1 MKNGDIV
8 TLEGQRYSVQ
18 IDTSDGTE
26 DTLVLTLIHDGRIE
40 RQSVV
45 TGGTRASGRPA
56 LRSYIYSSAYIRLWH
71 ENRMV
76 VGVLTHCT
84 DRAVRIVAPEG
95 AAWLPKN
102 VVEYAS
108 TSKNPEGFFCVTADD
123 YVPVFVSPSQ
133 SLPSTVEDTC
143 GAWEI
148 YSEEFFLL
156 DTVNVPNDENR
167 EEQ

>member
-1 MKNGDIV
+1 MKAGDLITV
-8 TLEGQRYSVQ
+8 GGVQ
-18 IDTSDGTE
+18 YRVEEITVDGDTVQMLCRTYVE
-26 DTLVLTLIHDGRIE
+26 ETPEAQNRVA
-40 RQSVV
+40 
-45 TGGTRASGRPA
+45 GGPRPSARPA
-56 LRSYIYSSAYIRLWH
+56 LRSYTHSSAYVRLWH

-102 VVEYAS
+102 VMDYAS

-123 YVPVFVSPSQ
+123 YVPVFVEPSPSM
-133 SLPSTVEDTC
+133 PSTVEDTC

-148 YSEEFFLL
+148 YSEEFLQP
-156 DTVNVPNDENR
+156 DMVNVPNDEN
-167 EEQ
+167 EG

>member
-26 DTLVLTLIHDGRIE
+26 DTLVLTLIHDNVIE
-40 RQSVV
+40 RQNRVA
-45 TGGTRASGRPA
+45 GGTEASARPA
-56 LRSYIYSSAYIRLWH
+56 LRSYTHNSAYVRLWH

-76 VGVLTHCT
+76 LGVLTHCT

-102 VVEYAS
+102 VMDYAS

-133 SLPSTVEDTC
+133 PMPSTVEDTC
-143 GAWEI
+143 GAWDI
-148 YSEEFFLL
+148 YNKEFLLL

-167 EEQ
+167 EEK

>member
-1 MKNGDIV
+1 MKAGDLITVGGVQYRVEEV
-8 TLEGQRYSVQ
+8 TVDGDTVQ
-18 IDTSDGTE
+18 MLCRTYVEETPE
-26 DTLVLTLIHDGRIE
+26 AQNRVA
-40 RQSVV
+40 
-45 TGGTRASGRPA
+45 GGTRVSARPA
-56 LRSYIYSSAYIRLWH
+56 LRSYTCSSAYVRLWH

-123 YVPVFVSPSQ
+123 YVPVFVEPSPSM
-133 SLPSTVEDTC
+133 PSTVEDTC

-148 YSEEFFLL
+148 YSEEFLQP
-156 DTVNVPNDENR
+156 DMVNIPNDEN
-167 EEQ
+167 EG

>member
-1 MKNGDIV
+1 MKAGDLITVGGVQYRVEEV
-8 TLEGQRYSVQ
+8 TVDGDTVQ
-18 IDTSDGTE
+18 MLCRTYMEETPEAQNRVAGE
-26 DTLVLTLIHDGRIE
+26 
-40 RQSVV
+40 
-45 TGGTRASGRPA
+45 TRPSARPA
-56 LRSYIYSSAYIRLWH
+56 LRSYTYSSAYVRLWH

-102 VVEYAS
+102 VMDYAS

-123 YVPVFVSPSQ
+123 YVPVFVEPSPSM
-133 SLPSTVEDTC
+133 PSTVDDTC

-148 YSEEFFLL
+148 YSKEFLL
-156 DTVNVPNDENR
+156 PDTVNVPNDEN
-167 EEQ
+167 EE

>member
-1 MKNGDIV
+1 MKKGDIITVGGIQYRVEEV
-8 TLEGQRYSVQ
+8 TVDGDTVQMLCRTYVEEAPEAQNSV
-18 IDTSDGTE
+18 TE
-26 DTLVLTLIHDGRIE
+26 
-40 RQSVV
+40 
-45 TGGTRASGRPA
+45 GTRASDRPA
-56 LRSYIYSSAYIRLWH
+56 LRSYTHSSAYVRLWH

-76 VGVLTHCT
+76 MGVLTHCT

-108 TSKNPEGFFCVTADD
+108 TSKNPKGFFCVTADD

-133 SLPSTVEDTC
+133 FLPSTVKDIC

-148 YSEEFFLL
+148 YSEEFLPL
-156 DTVNVPNDENR
+156 DTVNMPNDENR
-167 EEQ
+167 KE

>member
-1 MKNGDIV
+1 MAREV
-8 TLEGQRYSVQ
+8 TL
-18 IDTSDGTE
+18 DGVPYTVHPE
-26 DTLVLTLIHDGRIE
+26 DGGVLVLRP
-40 RQSVV
+40 V
-45 TGGTRASGRPA
+45 TTAPVEAHNSPLRGMADPDRP
-56 LRSYIYSSAYIRLWH
+56 YIRPVTTRSALVRIWH

-76 VGVLTHCT
+76 IAVITHCT

-102 VVEYAS
+102 VMEYAS

-133 SLPSTVEDTC
+133 SMSSTVEDTC

-148 YSEEFFLL
+148 YSEEFILL

-167 EEQ
+167 EE

>member
-26 DTLVLTLIHDGRIE
+26 DTLVLNLIHDDRIE
-40 RQSVV
+40 RQNRVA
-45 TGGTRASGRPA
+45 GGTRASDRPA
-56 LRSYIYSSAYIRLWH
+56 LRSYIRSSAYVRLWH

-76 VGVLTHCT
+76 MGVLTHCT

-148 YSEEFFLL
+148 YSEEFLLL
-156 DTVNVPNDENR
+156 DTVNMPNDENR